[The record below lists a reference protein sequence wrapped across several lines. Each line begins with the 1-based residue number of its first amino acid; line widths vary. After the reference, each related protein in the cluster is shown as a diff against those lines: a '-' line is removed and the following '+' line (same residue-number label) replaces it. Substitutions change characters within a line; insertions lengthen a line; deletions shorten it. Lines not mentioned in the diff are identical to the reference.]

1 MFKII
6 VILMAVVVFALLG
19 PFLAIWS
26 LNTLFAVGI
35 EYGIET
41 WFAAFTLIALLSASM
56 AK

>member
-1 MFKII
+1 MTK
-6 VILMAVVVFALLG
+6 VILILVAVALFALLG

-35 EYGIET
+35 EYGIKT

>member
-1 MFKII
+1 MFKVIL
-6 VILMAVVVFALLG
+6 ILMAIVMFVLLG

-35 EYGIET
+35 EYGIKT